1 MINSLEA
8 GEVAKTVSLYYK
20 RLFSTLS
27 KRNEINC
34 LAMNLSNRTICILH
48 IILKQSIYIS
58 TWGMLVND
66 SKLTGTVLT
75 SEKLQ
80 LPYYQVW
87 KRFRKHV
94 ASWSRIR
101 EYCKYP
107 IECLSHHTTVYPKWP
122 RCFNLSFLV
131 ANVSLL
137 YCLALLNI
145 AISLMTHWSSVLNVN
160 RAESMA
166 GECRAIFSQ
175 RSDFAS
181 TRMSPLVNGPTWP
194 NGGF

>member
-1 MINSLEA
+1 MLIIIL
-8 GEVAKTVSLYYK
+8 KLYSRYK
-20 RLFSTLS
+20 SLFSTLS
-27 KRNEINC
+27 KRKERNC
-34 LAMNLSNRTICILH
+34 LAMYLSNRTICILH
-48 IILKQSIYIS
+48 IILEQSIYIS

-87 KRFRKHV
+87 K
-94 ASWSRIR
+94 RIR

-166 GECRAIFSQ
+166 GEWRAMISQ

-181 TRMSPLVNGPTWP
+181 TRMSPLVDGPTWP